1 MMIKP
6 WISSKNRARTLT
18 WLGYAAQI
26 ALVLGISLERLENP
40 ALDFIQ
46 GFLIGFSI
54 VGNLAYIYISTQY
67 FNENGGKNDWKR
79 KN

>member
-1 MMIKP
+1 MWIKS
-6 WISSKNRARTLT
+6 WINPENRVRYFT

-40 ALDFIQ
+40 ALDFVT

-54 VGNLAYIYISTQY
+54 VGNLAFIYTITRKKEH
-67 FNENGGKNDWKR
+67 NNDR
-79 KN
+79 

>member
-1 MMIKP
+1 MMIIKSWIKP
-6 WISSKNRARTLT
+6 ENRVKYFT

-40 ALDFIQ
+40 TLDFIT

-54 VGNLAYIYISTQY
+54 IGNLAFIYTISRTDN
-67 FNENGGKNDWKR
+67 FGGR
-79 KN
+79 K